1 MTAVTPKRFT
11 LNDYHRLIDLKFFA
25 EGDRIELIRGELIQ
39 MAAKGTPHS
48 VCNTRLL
55 YELLPLLR
63 DCALVRNQGPV
74 ILPLDSEPEPDF
86 AIVRFRDD
94 LYLSTHPYPDDI
106 VLIIEVSDSSLDY
119 DQTTKLSLYAE
130 NQIQHYWIVNLV
142 DRCLE
147 QYSEPYQKATGEFG
161 YRSKHISLRHE
172 QVELPNFSGILL
184 DLSKIFWS

>member
-11 LNDYHRLIDLKFFA
+11 VDDYHRLVNLGFFA

-55 YELLPLLR
+55 YELIPLLGNQ
-63 DCALVRNQGPV
+63 ALVRNQEPV

-86 AIVRFRDD
+86 AIVRLRDD
-94 LYLSTHPYPDDI
+94 QYLSTHPYPEDI
-106 VLIIEVSDSSLDY
+106 LLIIEVSDSSLDY

-130 NQIQHYWIVNLV
+130 HQIQHYWIVNLS

-147 QYSEPYQKATGEFG
+147 QYREPYQKETGFG
-161 YRSKHISLRHE
+161 YQSKRIALPHE
-172 QVELPNFSGILL
+172 SVELPQFSKLLL
-184 DLSKIFWS
+184 DLNKIF